1 MDDKERRQESI
12 DSTTRFRGVAGS
24 WSAFPQVVCNASTA
38 AVACGSTWGTNMN
51 DIVARILLFL
61 ACASIMVGTMGWYGN
76 AHLVLR

>member
-1 MDDKERRQESI
+1 
-12 DSTTRFRGVAGS
+12 
-24 WSAFPQVVCNASTA
+24 
-38 AVACGSTWGTNMN
+38 MN